1 MRSLFF
7 VRSVVVTALFVLA
20 VGPIDARCGKE
31 RWAVKTGTDTDAG
44 GVDLS
49 TIVPKTV
56 AQLRSLAEPSTKPP
70 KKRANTAEKTVF
82 DVHATLR
89 EFKWENNSATGDN
102 DYHLVI
108 EDATGRTFIAEIPNP
123 VCVGS
128 ASAFHD
134 AIRDARA
141 AFDHQFTASGS
152 FQTANI
158 PVHLTG
164 VGYFDFA
171 HGQKGSAPNQFE
183 VHPVLSI
190 DFPGAPEAAPAVGPA
205 KATVLRSSN
214 LRRRPTEHSTLRA
227 HLDAGEIVTLL
238 APEAAGDYMH
248 VETADGAQGWVLAQ
262 NLREED

>member
-1 MRSLFF
+1 
-7 VRSVVVTALFVLA
+7 V
-20 VGPIDARCGKE
+20 
-31 RWAVKTGTDTDAG
+31 
-44 GVDLS
+44 
-49 TIVPKTV
+49 
-56 AQLRSLAEPSTKPP
+56 
-70 KKRANTAEKTVF
+70 
-82 DVHATLR
+82 
-89 EFKWENNSATGDN
+89 ENNSSTGEN

-108 EDATGRTFIAEIPNP
+108 QDGTGRTFIAEIPNP

-134 AIRDARA
+134 AIHDARA

-164 VGYFDFA
+164 VDDFDVA
-171 HGQKGSAPNQFE
+171 HGQKGAAPNQFE

-190 DFPGAPEAAPAVGPA
+190 DFPGAPEAAPAAGPA

-214 LRRRPTEHSTLRA
+214 LRRRPTEHSALRA

-238 APEAAGDYMH
+238 APGGRRLHARRDSGRRARVGTRAEPPGGGLGACGEENWRSVSLYTGEA
-248 VETADGAQGWVLAQ
+248 Q
-262 NLREED
+262 